1 MTAIVPPLT
10 PGMADATPI
19 AAPAKKD
26 FNQFLIFIKLPN
38 LCFGL
43 LCYNTAWR
51 KIKKLIVGLGN
62 PGKKYEKT
70 RHNMGFMVLDHLS
83 DISQIDID
91 KEVFNGLLGRG
102 KLFNND
108 VLLFKPTTFMNLSG
122 TAVLQ
127 VVNYFKINIEDVI
140 VVFDDMALPV
150 GQIRLRKSGS
160 SGGQKGM
167 QNIIDL
173 LHTSEIKRIRVGIG
187 QPSYDVVD
195 YVLGKPLKEEMPLIE
210 DAIIRAVEALKEAMK
225 SNFEKAMSQFN

>member
-1 MTAIVPPLT
+1 M
-10 PGMADATPI
+10 
-19 AAPAKKD
+19 
-26 FNQFLIFIKLPN
+26 
-38 LCFGL
+38 
-43 LCYNTAWR
+43 
-51 KIKKLIVGLGN
+51 KLIIGLGN

-70 RHNMGFMVLDHLS
+70 RHNMGFMAIDHFS

-102 KLFNND
+102 KIFDQD

-127 VVNYFKINIEDVI
+127 VVNYFKIKLEDII

-173 LHTSEIKRIRVGIG
+173 LHSQEIKRIRIGIG
-187 QPSYDVVD
+187 EPQYDVVD
-195 YVLGKPLKEEMPLIE
+195 YVLGKPLKEEIPLVE
-210 DAIIRAVEALKEAMK
+210 EAIIRAGEALKEALK
-225 SNFEKAMSQFN
+225 TNFEKAMSQYN